1 MGKRGPKAPAPTKP
15 MTDKEFDSLVQMIRI
30 QCTCEEISGILD
42 MSEDTLNRRLKE
54 RGEANFAGLYKKHQH
69 EGRASLRRDQWKS
82 SHDGNV
88 TMQIWLGKQN
98 LGQRDKSD
106 VDQKNSLTITLA
118 PDTDE
123 L

>member
-15 MTDKEFDSLVQMIRI
+15 LSDRAFSELVGMIKI
-30 QCTCEEISGILD
+30 QCTRDEICGVIG

-54 RGEANFAGLYKKHQH
+54 RGEENFAALYKKNQH

-82 SHDGNV
+82 SQGGNV
-88 TMQIWLGKQN
+88 TMQIWLGKQV
-98 LGQRDKSD
+98 LEQRDKSD
-106 VDQKNSLTITLA
+106 VDQKNTLTITLA
-118 PDTDE
+118 SDTDD